1 MTDFNN
7 DPIHNQMV
15 VVKRNINY
23 YSSLW
28 RFLNSLSSLINYVIN
43 KNYWFFFPKMKGFKW
58 KYKWKYSYI
67 YDLTIAFPFPNPYP
81 LPIPLSNN
89 HSLKCIQI
97 TTITAIVN
105 TIHRSE

>member
-1 MTDFNN
+1 
-7 DPIHNQMV
+7 MV
-15 VVKRNINY
+15 VVNSNKNC

-28 RFLNSLSSLINYVIN
+28 RILNSISSL
-43 KNYWFFFPKMKGFKW
+43 KNYITIKIHWLFFPKMKGFKW
-58 KYKWKYSYI
+58 KYKGKYSYI

-97 TTITAIVN
+97 TTITVIVN

>member
-15 VVKRNINY
+15 VVKRNIKY

-28 RFLNSLSSLINYVIN
+28 RFLNSLSSLINYVTN

-58 KYKWKYSYI
+58 KYNSYGN
-67 YDLTIAFPFPNPYP
+67 DLTITFSSYIPYP
-81 LPIPLSNN
+81 VIISFFP
-89 HSLKCIQI
+89 LKCIQI
-97 TTITAIVN
+97 TTITIIDN
-105 TIHRSE
+105 IIHRSE

>member
-15 VVKRNINY
+15 VVKRNIKY

-28 RFLNSLSSLINYVIN
+28 RSLNSLSSLINYVTN

-58 KYKWKYSYI
+58 KYNNKSIYSYV
-67 YDLTIAFPFPNPYP
+67 YDLTITFSSYIPYP
-81 LPIPLSNN
+81 VIISFFP
-89 HSLKCIQI
+89 LKCIQI
-97 TTITAIVN
+97 TTITIIDN
-105 TIHRSE
+105 IIHRSE